1 MESKKRGDMMKKALP
16 IGVDDYRRLK
26 ENNYYAVDKTLM
38 IEEFLQRQSIV
49 TLITRPR
56 RFGKTLNMS
65 MMAEF
70 FDITKDSKEIFND
83 TNIIKS
89 LYASNMNQYPTIF
102 VSFANAK
109 GDQINVVQQI
119 KKQLRNEYNR
129 YEHIFNNLSKFEE
142 DDYKQVIDGLMSKSD
157 GKLNNIID
165 ALSFL
170 MKILEKYYQRKVMLF
185 IDEYDTPFIE
195 AHVNGFYD
203 KIKNGLASLLHNS
216 LKTSNSL
223 QYALLTGI
231 QRVAKENIF
240 SDLNNLVV
248 CTVKDHTYD
257 KYFGFNEQETKEL
270 LEYYDLKL
278 NDDVKQM
285 YDGYHIGNQEIYN
298 PWSIIN
304 YADTHELQPYWVNTS
319 SNKMIKKAM
328 IKKDQAFNQ
337 GYEKLVAKGY
347 LQTLV
352 HLETSFFESR
362 TTSSLWGLFVN
373 AGYLTI
379 AKTISLRD
387 RIYIIKIPN
396 QEVQEEFMNLTAYY
410 LDVSDTLLADLF
422 YALKITNQNL
432 FTTTYQ
438 RIIKSL
444 PSYYDLKDE
453 NSYHMM
459 MLGMCAWLSN
469 EYEIIS
475 NKEIGK
481 GRCDIILKAKG
492 DFTSYIFEFKYT
504 KNNHDNLDV
513 LANKAIKQI
522 EKRNYNLNLKGKVIY
537 VGLVHLQKEV
547 VIKWKE
553 LEND

>member
-1 MESKKRGDMMKKALP
+1 MKKALP

-119 KKQLRNEYNR
+119 KEQLRNEYNR

-195 AHVNGFYD
+195 AHVNGFYV

-257 KYFGFNEQETKEL
+257 KYFGFNEQEAKEL

-285 YDGYHIGNQEIYN
+285 YDGYHIGSQEIYN

-537 VGLVHLQKEV
+537 VGLAHLQKEV

>member
-1 MESKKRGDMMKKALP
+1 MELKKRGDMMKKALP

-119 KKQLRNEYNR
+119 KEQLRNEYNR

-195 AHVNGFYD
+195 AHVNGFYV

-257 KYFGFNEQETKEL
+257 KYFGFNEQEAKEL

-285 YDGYHIGNQEIYN
+285 YDGYHIGSQEIYN

-522 EKRNYNLNLKGKVIY
+522 EKRNYNLKGKVIY
-537 VGLVHLQKEV
+537 VGLAHLQKEV

>member
-1 MESKKRGDMMKKALP
+1 MKKALP

-83 TNIIKS
+83 TNITKS

-119 KKQLRNEYNR
+119 KEQLRNEYNR

-278 NDDVKQM
+278 NEDVKQM
-285 YDGYHIGNQEIYN
+285 YDGYHIGKQEIYN

-304 YADTHELQPYWVNTS
+304 YADSHELQPYWVNTS

-337 GYEKLVAKGY
+337 GYEKLVTKGY

-352 HLETSFFESR
+352 HLDTSFFESR

-432 FTTTYQ
+432 FITTYQ

-504 KNNHDNLDV
+504 KNNYDNLDV

-537 VGLVHLQKEV
+537 VGLAHLQKEV

>member
-1 MESKKRGDMMKKALP
+1 MKKIP
-16 IGVDDYRRLK
+16 VGIENFK
-26 ENNYYAVDKTLM
+26 EMIDNQYYYIDKT
-38 IEEFLQRQSIV
+38 E
-49 TLITRPR
+49 LINDVMNEKLVLYTRPR

-83 TNIIKS
+83 TNITKS

-119 KKQLRNEYNR
+119 KEQLRNEYNR

-170 MKILEKYYQRKVMLF
+170 MKILEKYYERKVMLF

-195 AHVNGFYD
+195 AHVDGFYD

-278 NDDVKQM
+278 NEDVKQM

-304 YADTHELQPYWVNTS
+304 YADSHELQPYWVNTS

-337 GYEKLVAKGY
+337 GYEKLVTKGY

-352 HLETSFFESR
+352 HLDTSFFESR

-432 FTTTYQ
+432 FITTYQ

-504 KNNHDNLDV
+504 KNNYDNLDV

-537 VGLVHLQKEV
+537 VGLAHLQKEV

>member
-1 MESKKRGDMMKKALP
+1 MKKALP

-83 TNIIKS
+83 TNITKS

-119 KKQLRNEYNR
+119 KEQLRNEYNR

-278 NDDVKQM
+278 NEDVKQM

-304 YADTHELQPYWVNTS
+304 YADSHELQPYWVNTS

-337 GYEKLVAKGY
+337 GYEKLVTKGY

-352 HLETSFFESR
+352 HLDTSFFESR

-432 FTTTYQ
+432 FITTYQ

-504 KNNHDNLDV
+504 KNNYDNLDV

-537 VGLVHLQKEV
+537 VGLAHLQKEV

>member
-1 MESKKRGDMMKKALP
+1 MKKALP

-83 TNIIKS
+83 TNITKS

-119 KKQLRNEYNR
+119 KEQLRNEYNR

-278 NDDVKQM
+278 NEDVKQM
-285 YDGYHIGNQEIYN
+285 YDGYHIGNQEISN

-304 YADTHELQPYWVNTS
+304 YADSHELQPYWVNTS

-337 GYEKLVAKGY
+337 GYEKLVTKGY

-352 HLETSFFESR
+352 HLDTSFFESR

-432 FTTTYQ
+432 FITTYQ

-504 KNNHDNLDV
+504 KNNYDNLDV

-537 VGLVHLQKEV
+537 VGLAHLQKEV